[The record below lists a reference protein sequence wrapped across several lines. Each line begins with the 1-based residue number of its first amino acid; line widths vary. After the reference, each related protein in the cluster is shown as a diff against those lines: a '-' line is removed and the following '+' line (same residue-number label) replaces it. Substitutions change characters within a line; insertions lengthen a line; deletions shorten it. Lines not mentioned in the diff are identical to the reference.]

1 VAKFPPEKSV
11 RSLRVIQA
19 LSANSSSQAEV
30 RAFPAPTAEEAL
42 MLVIFTVHSTPATA
56 KELESLCRV
65 TMTTLVLLA
74 HTLMAPL
81 NRWIPDNV
89 SVTLCSVPPVGQK
102 QSATCLANTTAIQEL
117 FNRSLS
123 QVCIIVKSHH

>member
-1 VAKFPPEKSV
+1 
-11 RSLRVIQA
+11 
-19 LSANSSSQAEV
+19 
-30 RAFPAPTAEEAL
+30 
-42 MLVIFTVHSTPATA
+42 M
-56 KELESLCRV
+56 
-65 TMTTLVLLA
+65 TLVVLLE

-81 NRWIPDNV
+81 NSWIPDNV

-123 QVCIIVKSHH
+123 QVCFLTKPVTELAKPLVLRLK